1 MFVRCDSKTLQNVAN
16 ESIFFFS
23 ENCAYLLQHFNFDRC
38 QTVNMEDA
46 ELINQILMGNMNAF
60 TFLVNRYQKL
70 VVHITKR
77 LIQRQEEVEDVCQ
90 DVFLKVYQNLGK
102 YRNECKLSTWIATI
116 AYNTSINYLRKF
128 KKNIEV
134 NPYDSDFLRNLTNY
148 KSDDYERTD
157 LHQYIHEQ
165 IELLP
170 VQYRTVLTLYH
181 LEEFSY
187 QEIEQI
193 TGMPE
198 ETIKSY
204 LFRAK
209 ALLREK
215 LKCVVDEN
223 SLKSVKEI
231 THEK

>member
-1 MFVRCDSKTLQNVAN
+1 
-16 ESIFFFS
+16 
-23 ENCAYLLQHFNFDRC
+23 
-38 QTVNMEDA
+38 MEDS
-46 ELINQILMGNMNAF
+46 ELISQVLKGNRNAF

-70 VVHITKR
+70 VVHITGR
-77 LIQRQEEVEDVCQ
+77 LIQRQDELEDVCQ
-90 DVFLKVYQNLGK
+90 EVFLKVFQNLAK

-128 KKNIEV
+128 KKGDEV
-134 NPYDSDFLRNLTNY
+134 NPDESIAFKNLSDFKIL
-148 KSDDYERTD
+148 DYEKED
-157 LHQYIHEQ
+157 LHRYIREQ

-198 ETIKSY
+198 GTIKSY

-209 ALLREK
+209 ALLKEK
-215 LKCVVDEN
+215 LKFVVDGN

-231 THEK
+231 SHE

>member
-1 MFVRCDSKTLQNVAN
+1 MNDV
-16 ESIFFFS
+16 
-23 ENCAYLLQHFNFDRC
+23 
-38 QTVNMEDA
+38 
-46 ELINQILMGNMNAF
+46 ELINQVLKGNMNAF
-60 TFLVNRYQKL
+60 SFLVNQHQKL
-70 VVHITKR
+70 VVHITGR
-77 LIQRQEEVEDVCQ
+77 LIQRQDELEDICQEV
-90 DVFLKVYQNLGK
+90 FMKVYQNLGK

-128 KKNIEV
+128 KKGDEV
-134 NPYDSDFLRNLTNY
+134 NPDDSAVLRNLTDIET
-148 KSDDYERTD
+148 SDYERAD
-157 LHQYIHEQ
+157 LHRYIREQ

-170 VQYRTVLTLYH
+170 VNYRTVLTLYH

-198 ETIKSY
+198 GTVKSY

-209 ALLREK
+209 AILKEK
-215 LKCVVDEN
+215 LKFVVDQN

-231 THEK
+231 SHG

>member
-1 MFVRCDSKTLQNVAN
+1 
-16 ESIFFFS
+16 
-23 ENCAYLLQHFNFDRC
+23 
-38 QTVNMEDA
+38 
-46 ELINQILMGNMNAF
+46 MNSF
-60 TFLVNRYQKL
+60 TFLVNRYQRL
-70 VVHITKR
+70 VIHITGR
-77 LIQRQEEVEDVCQ
+77 LIHRQDELEDVCQ
-90 DVFLKVYQNLGK
+90 EVFLKVYQNLGK

-128 KKNIEV
+128 KKMDEV
-134 NPYDSDFLRNLTNY
+134 NPDDSAAMRNLTDFHSTN
-148 KSDDYERTD
+148 YERTD
-157 LHQYIHEQ
+157 LHRYIREQ

-198 ETIKSY
+198 GTVKSY

-209 ALLREK
+209 ALLKEK
-215 LKCVVDEN
+215 LKFVVDEN
-223 SLKSVKEI
+223 SLNTVKEI
-231 THEK
+231 SNEK

>member
-1 MFVRCDSKTLQNVAN
+1 M
-16 ESIFFFS
+16 
-23 ENCAYLLQHFNFDRC
+23 QHFNPDRC
-38 QTVNMEDA
+38 QTLSMNDA
-46 ELINQILMGNMNAF
+46 ELVAQVLNGNMKSF

-70 VVHITKR
+70 VVHITGR
-77 LIQRQEEVEDVCQ
+77 LIQRRDELEDVSQ
-90 DVFLKVYQNLGK
+90 EVFLKVYQNLGK

-128 KKNIEV
+128 KKIDEAGL
-134 NPYDSDFLRNLTNY
+134 DDKAILDKFADY
-148 KSDDYERTD
+148 KSDDYETAD
-157 LHQYIHEQ
+157 LHRYIREQ

-198 ETIKSY
+198 GTVKNY

-209 ALLREK
+209 ALLKEK
-215 LKCVVDEN
+215 LQFVVDES
-223 SLKSVKEI
+223 SLKLVKEI
-231 THEK
+231 TNEK

>member
-1 MFVRCDSKTLQNVAN
+1 
-16 ESIFFFS
+16 
-23 ENCAYLLQHFNFDRC
+23 
-38 QTVNMEDA
+38 MEDA
-46 ELINQILMGNMNAF
+46 ELINQILKGNMNAF

-70 VVHITKR
+70 VVHITGR
-77 LIQRQEEVEDVCQ
+77 LIQRPDELEDVCQ

-128 KKNIEV
+128 KKGMEV
-134 NPYDSDFLRNLTNY
+134 DSDDSAEWRNWSDY

-157 LHQYIHEQ
+157 FHQFIHEQ

-170 VQYRTVLTLYH
+170 VHYRTVLTLYH

-198 ETIKSY
+198 GTIKSY

-209 ALLREK
+209 ALLKEK
-215 LKCVVDEN
+215 LKSVVDEN
-223 SLKSVKEI
+223 SLNLVKEI
-231 THEK
+231 SHEK

>member
-1 MFVRCDSKTLQNVAN
+1 M
-16 ESIFFFS
+16 
-23 ENCAYLLQHFNFDRC
+23 QHFHVSRC
-38 QTVNMEDA
+38 QTSSMNDS
-46 ELINQILMGNMNAF
+46 ELISQILNGNMNAF

-70 VVHITKR
+70 VVHITGR
-77 LIQRQEEVEDVCQ
+77 LIQRHDELEDVCQ
-90 DVFLKVYQNLGK
+90 EVFLKVFQNLGK

-128 KKNIEV
+128 KKGDEV
-134 NPYDSDFLRNLTNY
+134 NPDDSAALRNLTDYRSENY
-148 KSDDYERTD
+148 EQTD
-157 LHQYIHEQ
+157 LHRYIREQ

-170 VQYRTVLTLYH
+170 VQYRTVITLFH

-198 ETIKSY
+198 GTIKSY

-209 ALLREK
+209 ALLKEK
-215 LKCVVDEN
+215 LKFVVDED
-223 SLKSVKEI
+223 SLKLVKEI
-231 THEK
+231 SNEK

>member
-1 MFVRCDSKTLQNVAN
+1 VTASGFEMLQRWSV
-16 ESIFFFS
+16 FFW
-23 ENCAYLLQHFNFDRC
+23 ENCWYFMQHFVCGRC
-38 QTVNMEDA
+38 QTSNMNDS
-46 ELINQILMGNMNAF
+46 ELISQILNGNMNAF

-70 VVHITKR
+70 VVHITGR
-77 LIQRQEEVEDVCQ
+77 LIQRHDELEDVCQ
-90 DVFLKVYQNLGK
+90 EVFLKVYQNLGK

-128 KKNIEV
+128 KKGDEV
-134 NPYDSDFLRNLTNY
+134 NPDDSAALRNLTDYRSENY
-148 KSDDYERTD
+148 EQTD
-157 LHQYIHEQ
+157 LHRYIRDQ

-170 VQYRTVLTLYH
+170 VQYRTVITLFH

-198 ETIKSY
+198 GTIKSY

-209 ALLREK
+209 ALLKEK
-215 LKCVVDEN
+215 LKFVVDGN
-223 SLKSVKEI
+223 SLNAVKEI
-231 THEK
+231 SHE

>member
-1 MFVRCDSKTLQNVAN
+1 M
-16 ESIFFFS
+16 
-23 ENCAYLLQHFNFDRC
+23 QHFVCSCC
-38 QTVNMEDA
+38 QTSSMNDA
-46 ELINQILMGNMNAF
+46 ELISQILNGNMNAF

-70 VVHITKR
+70 VVHITGR
-77 LIQRQEEVEDVCQ
+77 LIQRHDELEDVCQ
-90 DVFLKVYQNLGK
+90 EVFLKVYQNLGK

-128 KKNIEV
+128 KKGDEV
-134 NPYDSDFLRNLTNY
+134 NPDDSAALRNLT
-148 KSDDYERTD
+148 DYRSESYEQTD
-157 LHQYIHEQ
+157 LHRYIRDQ

-170 VQYRTVLTLYH
+170 VQYRTVVTLFH

-198 ETIKSY
+198 GTIKSY

-209 ALLREK
+209 ALLKEK
-215 LKCVVDEN
+215 LKFVMDEG
-223 SLKSVKEI
+223 SLKLVKEI
-231 THEK
+231 SNEK

>member
-1 MFVRCDSKTLQNVAN
+1 M
-16 ESIFFFS
+16 
-23 ENCAYLLQHFNFDRC
+23 QHFNVSRC
-38 QTVNMEDA
+38 QTSSMNDS
-46 ELINQILMGNMNAF
+46 ELISQILNGNMNAF

-70 VVHITKR
+70 VVHITGR
-77 LIQRQEEVEDVCQ
+77 LIQRHDELEDVCQ
-90 DVFLKVYQNLGK
+90 EVFLKVYQNLGK

-128 KKNIEV
+128 KKGDEV
-134 NPYDSDFLRNLTNY
+134 NPDDSAALRNLTEY
-148 KSDDYERTD
+148 RSDEFEKAD
-157 LHQYIHEQ
+157 LHRYIRDQ

-170 VQYRTVLTLYH
+170 VQYRTVLTLFH

-198 ETIKSY
+198 GTIKSY

-209 ALLREK
+209 ALLKEK
-215 LKCVVDEN
+215 LKFVVDEN
-223 SLKSVKEI
+223 SLNAVKGI
-231 THEK
+231 SHEK

>member
-1 MFVRCDSKTLQNVAN
+1 M
-16 ESIFFFS
+16 
-23 ENCAYLLQHFNFDRC
+23 QHFSTNCC
-38 QTVNMEDA
+38 QTNRMNDS
-46 ELINQILMGNMNAF
+46 ELIGQILNGNMNAF

-70 VVHITKR
+70 VVHITGR
-77 LIQRQEEVEDVCQ
+77 LIQRQDELEDVCQ

-128 KKNIEV
+128 KKGDEV
-134 NPYDSDFLRNLTNY
+134 NPDDSTAFRNLTEY
-148 KSDDYERTD
+148 KSNDFEKTD
-157 LHQYIHEQ
+157 LHRYIRDQ

-170 VQYRTVLTLYH
+170 VQYRTVLTLFH

-198 ETIKSY
+198 GTIKSY

-209 ALLREK
+209 ALLKEK
-215 LKCVVDEN
+215 LKFVVDGN
-223 SLKSVKEI
+223 SLNAVKEI
-231 THEK
+231 SHE